1 MHCGAPKSS
10 PSNEQRTSVHASDA
24 ERRCGVRAGCA
35 RAETQ
40 VQTEKER
47 WACARMHLEQLG
59 EVRCAP
65 LRVCVCVCVYVCV
78 RACVCVC
85 VCVRACMR
93 ACVLET
99 AATVSQQR
107 RTLSTENVVMSCC
120 GGGLTTAAAPCA
132 TVGPFRT
139 CGASTAV
146 ALSQPHFYRC
156 AALRPSATTC
166 DSSARLSTAAHRS
179 VRDGAERRISV
190 Q

>member
-1 MHCGAPKSS
+1 M
-10 PSNEQRTSVHASDA
+10 
-24 ERRCGVRAGCA
+24 
-35 RAETQ
+35 
-40 VQTEKER
+40 QTEKER
-47 WACARMHLEQLG
+47 WACARMRLEQLG

-65 LRVCVCVCVYVCV
+65 V
-78 RACVCVC
+78 RVC